1 MPKIRVLVVDDSVV
15 MRRLITEVLQGDPGI
30 EVVGIAH
37 NGRIALQKLSQVN
50 PDVVTMDVEMPELDG
65 VKALKELR
73 RTYPRMPVI
82 MFSSLTQRGASATLD
97 ALAAGAT
104 DFVTKTVDVMGLQE
118 SISRLQ
124 EELLPRIRVHFQ
136 RTQAEFSPVPTV
148 APAAPGASTF
158 TVPASSLAT
167 PRTGAPS
174 AAPLLSGAVELLCIG
189 SSTGGPMALEKVF
202 QGLVT
207 PLSVPVVLVQHMPA
221 MFTQMMAERLNA
233 LRIPLR
239 CMEATH
245 GLTLKPGHA
254 YVAPGGFHM
263 TVHRDQ
269 GGSFSVRTNTNPPEN
284 SCRPAVDVLF
294 RSAVATGANVLGV
307 VLTGM
312 GQDGLRGC
320 ELIREKGGQVV
331 VQDQASSVVW
341 GMPGAVAQAGLAH
354 AILPIEEIAPE
365 ILRRLKATRR

>member
-15 MRRLITEVLQGDPGI
+15 MRRLLTEVLQGDPNI

-37 NGRIALQKLSQVN
+37 NGKIALQKLSQVN

-65 VKALKELR
+65 VKALRELR
-73 RTYPRMPVI
+73 RTYPKMPVI

-104 DFVTKTVDVMGLQE
+104 DYVTKPVDVMNLQE

-124 EELLPRIRVHFQ
+124 DELLPRIRVHFQ
-136 RTQAEFSPVPTV
+136 RTQTEVPAFTAPVFPSSPVGVQVPRAGLVPGPT
-148 APAAPGASTF
+148 ARAGF
-158 TVPASSLAT
+158 I
-167 PRTGAPS
+167 
-174 AAPLLSGAVELLCIG
+174 ELLCIG
-189 SSTGGPMALEKVF
+189 SSTGGPMALETVF
-202 QGLVT
+202 QGMIT
-207 PLSVPVVLVQHMPA
+207 PISVPVVMVQHMPP

-233 LRIPLR
+233 LKIPLR
-239 CMEATH
+239 CAEAAH
-245 GLTLKPGHA
+245 GMTLKPGHA
-254 YVAPGGFHM
+254 YVAPGGYHM
-263 TVHRDQ
+263 TVHRESN
-269 GGSFSVRTNTNPPEN
+269 GTFIARINSNPPEN

-294 RSAVATGANVLGV
+294 RSAVATGAHVLGV

-320 ELIREKGGQVV
+320 GLIRENGGQVV
-331 VQDQASSVVW
+331 VQDQATSVVW

-354 AILPIEEIAPE
+354 AVLPLEEIAPE
-365 ILRRLKATRR
+365 ILRRLKGSRR